1 MDLKLAGMGFAT
13 RAIYAG
19 NNPDPV
25 HGGVCPAIDLSSTY
39 AQPAPGVLASAFD
52 YTRAGNP
59 TVMALQR
66 NLAALENGKFAF
78 ALNTGISAIVSVLS
92 LMKEGDHLVCIDDV
106 YAGTQRYLRM
116 IYGP

>member
-39 AQPAPGVLASAFD
+39 A
-52 YTRAGNP
+52 
-59 TVMALQR
+59 
-66 NLAALENGKFAF
+66 
-78 ALNTGISAIVSVLS
+78 
-92 LMKEGDHLVCIDDV
+92 
-106 YAGTQRYLRM
+106 
-116 IYGP
+116 

>member
-1 MDLKLAGMGFAT
+1 MNGSKKTLVANKDPLKITKVIEVYKNQKDFFKMDQRLEGMGFAT

-19 NNPDPV
+19 NNPDPI

-59 TVMALQR
+59 TVMAL
-66 NLAALENGKFAF
+66 
-78 ALNTGISAIVSVLS
+78 
-92 LMKEGDHLVCIDDV
+92 
-106 YAGTQRYLRM
+106 
-116 IYGP
+116 